1 MSYIV
6 VKRTI
11 RKYEVTFVRRFM
23 TYAKF
28 REARRG
34 MENTPRVCFYCGEK
48 FKDDEHIYLGMVK
61 NSLNQIFCE
70 CCGERI
76 SNVLSQK
83 ENKKED

>member
-6 VKRTI
+6 VRRTV
-11 RKYEVTFVRRFM
+11 RKYEVTYIRRFM

-34 MENTPRVCFYCGEK
+34 MENTPRVCFYCGAE

-70 CCGERI
+70 CCGEKI
-76 SNVLSQK
+76 SAVLN
-83 ENKKED
+83 EGVNE

>member
-6 VKRTI
+6 VKRTV

-34 MENTPRVCFYCGEK
+34 MENTPRVCFYCGNE

-61 NSLNQIFCE
+61 GHLNQIFCE
-70 CCGERI
+70 CCGEKI
-76 SNVLSQK
+76 STVLNESDSEQQ
-83 ENKKED
+83 